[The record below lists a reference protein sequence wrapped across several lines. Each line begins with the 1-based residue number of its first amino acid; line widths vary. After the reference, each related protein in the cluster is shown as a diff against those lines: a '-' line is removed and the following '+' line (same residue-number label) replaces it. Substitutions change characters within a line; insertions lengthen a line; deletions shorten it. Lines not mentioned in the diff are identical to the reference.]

1 MLRKRIALLIGM
13 AVAFAVGMLFYEAF
27 LRFSGSSGPSVVES
41 DETFGLR
48 LKRDMHYIFVNEGFS
63 LGKINHYGYMGP
75 GYPPEKPEGVVRIAL
90 MGDSYVA
97 GHHMF
102 DRHHFRSLIERDLN
116 DLPGV
121 RVEVLN
127 FGFPAINFE
136 QMYVYYEVFAR
147 RFSPDYVLYFIG
159 TSSLNNPVDEV
170 GPRLKLEA
178 DTLQIDNSFRKT
190 GAFARVKRLDLLR
203 QLGLFSLIRKAKQI
217 YGQGSGPEIVFDKF
231 YWLAKGGRGDEK
243 TRKEPEEKPKRIA
256 INHAVVER
264 LASDNRRAA
273 DGLEE
278 SATSI
283 LVIRDGLPRTFI
295 DFAGATGLELFD
307 PNPGLDSLEAAGID
321 PHYWKGSQRNGHWNQ
336 YAHRVVAA
344 YLTRKL
350 TPLLDTEVSG
360 L

>member
-1 MLRKRIALLIGM
+1 MVRKRIALLVGM
-13 AVAFAVGMLFYEAF
+13 AFAFAVGMLFYEAF
-27 LRFSGSSGPSVVES
+27 LRYSGSSGPSVVES

-48 LKRDMHYIFVNEGFS
+48 LKKEMPYIFINEGFS
-63 LGKINHYGYMGP
+63 LGKINQYGYMGP
-75 GYPPEKPEGVVRIAL
+75 GYPPEKPDGVVRIAL

-102 DRHHFRSLIERDLN
+102 DRHHFRSLIEEDLN
-116 DLPGV
+116 RLTGV

-178 DTLQIDNSFRKT
+178 DTLRIDNGFRKSP
-190 GAFARVKRLDLLR
+190 AFARVKKLDMLR
-203 QLGLFSLIRKAKQI
+203 KVGLFSLVRKAKQI

-243 TRKEPEEKPKRIA
+243 EEKAPEEKPKRIA
-256 INHAVVER
+256 VNHAVVEQ

-273 DGLEE
+273 AGLGGA
-278 SATSI
+278 ATSI
-283 LVIRDGLPRTFI
+283 LVIRDGLPQTFI
-295 DFAGATGLELFD
+295 DFAGASGLEFFD
-307 PNPGLDSLEAAGID
+307 PNPGLDSLDAAGID
-321 PHYWKGSQRNGHWNQ
+321 PHYWKGSHRGGHWNQ

-350 TPLLDTEVSG
+350 TPLLDTEVSAM
-360 L
+360 

>member
-1 MLRKRIALLIGM
+1 MVKKRIALLVGM
-13 AVAFAVGMLFYEAF
+13 AVAFAAGMLFYEAF
-27 LRFSGSSGPSVVES
+27 LRYSGSSGPSVVES

-48 LKRDMHYIFVNEGFS
+48 LKKDMHYIFVNEGFS
-63 LGKINHYGYMGP
+63 LGKINHYRYMGP

-102 DRHHFRSLIERDLN
+102 DRHHFRSLIERELN

-136 QMYVYYEVFAR
+136 QMYIYYEVFAR

-159 TSSLNNPVDEV
+159 TSSLNTPVDEV
-170 GPRLKLEA
+170 GPKLKLEA
-178 DTLQIDNSFRKT
+178 DTLRIDNSFRKSA
-190 GAFARVKRLDLLR
+190 AFARVKRLDPLR
-203 QLGLFSLIRKAKQI
+203 KLGLFSLVRKARQI

-231 YWLAKGGRGDEK
+231 YWLAKGGRPDEK
-243 TRKEPEEKPKRIA
+243 EKKAPEEKPKRIE
-256 INHAVVER
+256 INHAVVEQ
-264 LASDNRRAA
+264 LAAGNRRAA
-273 DGLEE
+273 AGLDGA
-278 SATSI
+278 ATSF
-283 LVIRDGLPRTFI
+283 LVVRDGLPPTFT
-295 DFAGATGLELFD
+295 DFAGETGVELFD
-307 PNPGLDSLEAAGID
+307 PTPGLDSLMAAGID
-321 PHYWKGSQRNGHWNQ
+321 PHYWKGSHRTGHWNQ
-336 YAHRVVAA
+336 YAHSVVGA

-350 TPLLDTEVSG
+350 TPLLDTQVSG

>member
-1 MLRKRIALLIGM
+1 MVRKRIALLVGM
-13 AVAFAVGMLFYEAF
+13 AVAFAIGMLFYEVF
-27 LRFSGSSGPSVVES
+27 LRYSGSSGPSVVES
-41 DETFGLR
+41 DEAFGLR
-48 LKRDMHYIFVNEGFS
+48 LKADMPYIFVNEGFS
-63 LGKINHYGYMGP
+63 LGKVNQYGYLGP
-75 GYPPEKPEGVVRIAL
+75 GYPPEKPDGVIRIAL

-102 DRHHFRSLIERDLN
+102 DRHHFRSHIEKDLN
-116 DLPGV
+116 ELTGG

-136 QMYVYYEVFAR
+136 QMYVYYRVFAER
-147 RFSPDYVLYFIG
+147 YSPDYVLYFIG
-159 TSSLNNPVDEV
+159 TSSLNNPVDEI

-178 DTLQIDNSFRKT
+178 DTLRIDNGFRK
-190 GAFARVKRLDLLR
+190 GPAFARVKKLDRLR
-203 QLGLFSLIRKAKQI
+203 KVGLFSLVRKAKQI
-217 YGQGSGPEIVFDKF
+217 YAKGSGPEIVFDKF

-243 TRKEPEEKPKRIA
+243 KKKVPEEKPKRIA
-256 INHAVVER
+256 INHAVVEA
-264 LASDNRRAA
+264 LAETNRQAVAGREGA
-273 DGLEE
+273 
-278 SATSI
+278 ATSVI
-283 LVIRDGLPRTFI
+283 VIRDGLPQTFM
-295 DFAGATGLELFD
+295 DFAGTSGLDLFD
-307 PNPGLDSLEAAGID
+307 PNPGLDSLEASGID